1 MAHDQSYLRI
11 YGTIQLWNID
21 FHLLFST
28 FLHVYG
34 PNNAQKNIRERKEK
48 VIKWWWWWWE
58 FATKSHQL
66 MYACYISN
74 KKKKR
79 VNNKKNNEYFSIGN
93 LSTKK
98 KSITI
103 DLNMFSPVIRTWR
116 YIFLTTSKRWKW
128 KVRNIYDNF
137 YVISFFLVLTIK
149 MCTFMPWYVFTHEHD
164 ICIEKNIFYSHSS

>member
-34 PNNAQKNIRERKEK
+34 PNNAQKHIRERKEK

-66 MYACYISN
+66 MYACCISN

-79 VNNKKNNEYFSIGN
+79 VNNKKQWVFFHWESKY
-93 LSTKK
+93 KK
-98 KSITI
+98 KKYNNRSQ
-103 DLNMFSPVIRTWR
+103 
-116 YIFLTTSKRWKW
+116 
-128 KVRNIYDNF
+128 
-137 YVISFFLVLTIK
+137 
-149 MCTFMPWYVFTHEHD
+149 YVFARNTHVEIHIFDD
-164 ICIEKNIFYSHSS
+164 IKTMKMKSTEYLW